1 MFTIDT
7 NLLIVSTFLSCAF
20 TFLTGII
27 VGSVCF
33 PSIQSPPTP
42 GNDPDGWLLPQ
53 VANKT
58 LIIKEFSSFD
68 GTVFPELKKCYDD
81 VRSSE
86 QTSEEEFIYYD
97 EYPLRPEGF
106 RL

>member
-7 NLLIVSTFLSCAF
+7 NLLIVSTILSCAF

-33 PSIQSPPTP
+33 PSIQPPPTP

-58 LIIKEFSSFD
+58 LIIKEFSSLAGAD
-68 GTVFPELKKCYDD
+68 FPELQRCYDGKPD
-81 VRSSE
+81 DFDE
-86 QTSEEEFIYYD
+86 YIYYN
-97 EYPLRPEGF
+97 YFPLPEGF